1 MSNPKPQQTGKT
13 PQPEERDDLD
23 LNLEVVKDLEPQQHA
38 SEVRGGGIQSSNS
51 PIAMSRM
58 TVGSNSDLRLKES
71 VEVVGEALA
80 KLRLFELG

>member
-1 MSNPKPQQTGKT
+1 MSNQKPPQGKT
-13 PQPEERDDLD
+13 PPPEERDDLALD
-23 LNLEVVKDLEPQQHA
+23 PEVVKDLEPRERA
-38 SEVRGGGIQSSNS
+38 GEVRGGGIQSSNS